1 MTCDKRASE
10 LLGFRGLV
18 APERVPSGSVRD
30 GSIRKLIKL
39 LARWV
44 KGFDLRVTRGLGAQP
59 RYRLLGSCNGC
70 GRCCE
75 SPSVPVSRFTWH
87 VPTARGLYLW
97 WQRVVN
103 GFTLKAQD
111 ARFRVFVFH
120 CTHYDAA
127 TKRCDSYE
135 SRPLMCRD
143 YPVNLT
149 FEAVPALFD
158 ECSHVVQDARAD
170 VLRAALV
177 KAGIEGD
184 KLREL
189 ETKLFLRGEEKK

>member
-1 MTCDKRASE
+1 MWVAVRRARTERASH
-10 LLGFRGLV
+10 LIYRRSVLSR
-18 APERVPSGSVRD
+18 PVRD
-30 GSIRKLIKL
+30 GPLRKLVKQV
-39 LARWV
+39 ARWV
-44 KGFDLRVTRGLGAQP
+44 KGFDLRVTRGLGAP
-59 RYRLLGSCNGC
+59 ARYRLLGSCNGC

-75 SPSVPVSRFTWH
+75 SPSAQVSRFTWR
-87 VPTARGLYLW
+87 VPTARALYLW

-103 GFTLKAQD
+103 GFELKDQD

-120 CTHYDAA
+120 CTHYDSA
-127 TKRCDSYE
+127 TKRCDSYA

-158 ECSHVVQDARAD
+158 ECSHVVQDKKAD
-170 VLRAALV
+170 ELRAALV
-177 KAGIEGD
+177 KAGVEGD